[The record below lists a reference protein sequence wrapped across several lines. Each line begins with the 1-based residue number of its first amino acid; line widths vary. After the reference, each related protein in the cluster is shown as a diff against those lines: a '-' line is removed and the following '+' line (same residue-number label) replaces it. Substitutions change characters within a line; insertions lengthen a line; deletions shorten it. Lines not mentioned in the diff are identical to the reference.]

1 MQRWKDRW
9 LISYEEFLQKLQHK
23 LNLYNIDYEDIG
35 YFCAEH
41 NLYAEKMI
49 NIATHWEALKNG

>member
-1 MQRWKDRW
+1 M
-9 LISYEEFLQKLQHK
+9 ISYEEFLEKLQRK
-23 LNLYNIDYEDIG
+23 LNLYNLDYEDIG

-49 NIATHWEALKNG
+49 NTAIHWEALKNG